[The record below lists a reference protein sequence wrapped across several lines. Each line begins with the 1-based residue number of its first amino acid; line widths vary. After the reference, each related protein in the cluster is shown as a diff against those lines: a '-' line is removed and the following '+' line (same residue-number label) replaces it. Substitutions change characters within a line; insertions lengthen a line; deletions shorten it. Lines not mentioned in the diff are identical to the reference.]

1 MIYVA
6 LAWSV
11 AQCCENE
18 IDTLNILHATMLAMR
33 RAIEGL
39 HRQPTLALIDG
50 NRCPPAAVRCEAIVG
65 GDDLVE
71 AISAASI
78 LAKTGVNPMVVAVA
92 AVQRPLAEHVLL
104 AVPAAIALGVVFYRS
119 LLRRFE
125 RMEAPLRAKVYDSWF
140 VEI

>member
-1 MIYVA
+1 MAVF
-6 LAWSV
+6 LAAPLFQV
-11 AQCCENE
+11 
-18 IDTLNILHATMLAMR
+18 
-33 RAIEGL
+33 
-39 HRQPTLALIDG
+39 
-50 NRCPPAAVRCEAIVG
+50 
-65 GDDLVE
+65 
-71 AISAASI
+71 ASI